1 MNAGET
7 QPQLEIER
15 RYQVGQDN
23 LQIFGLDINAPVF
36 LTSSF
41 TITVFVLIALVFQ
54 EKATV
59 LFEHIRKWMT
69 SRLDWVF
76 LLTCSLLV
84 VFCLYLIISP
94 LGKVRLG
101 MQHAVPD
108 YSRLTWIA
116 MLFSAGLAIGLVY
129 WGIAEPVQHF
139 QTPPFNMTK
148 VYDAAQVYNA
158 QPLLPD
164 PNHPDV
170 KAARDMSFAAVAFHW
185 GLHAWTG
192 YAVVGLALAFFAYNR
207 GLPLALRSA
216 FYPLL
221 GERVWGWPGH
231 VVDTLAVFATL
242 FGLAPSLGLGSQQVA
257 AGLNYLFNIPTTSAT
272 EVAIIVLITL
282 IATGSVLSGLDV
294 GIKRLSQINIWI
306 MVVLFSF
313 VIVVGPTTVIFRTFF
328 QGLGDYMVKIVP
340 LSNWVGRTDS
350 YFIHDWS
357 AFHMAW
363 WITWVPFVGTFIA
376 RISKGRTVR
385 EFLCCVVLL
394 PTLITLL
401 CFSTFGGTAIHQF
414 LAEGYTGVMESVET
428 GTYEISLFK
437 LFEELPLTQLTS
449 FTSIVLLIT
458 FFVTTSDSGSL
469 VVDTITA
476 GGKIDA
482 PVAQRVF
489 WCTTEG
495 FVAIAL
501 LLGGGLRSLQAATL
515 VSGLPFAFIIIGI
528 GICTWIALRQASLG
542 INLY

>member
-1 MNAGET
+1 MSKTEKQSRPET
-7 QPQLEIER
+7 ETSHQI
-15 RYQVGQDN
+15 GQDN

-36 LTSSF
+36 LTSSL
-41 TITVFVLIALVFQ
+41 TILIFVLVALVFQ

-59 LFEHIRKWMT
+59 VFEDIRKWMT

-84 VFCLYLIISP
+84 LFCLYLIVSP

-101 MQHAVPD
+101 GQNAVPD
-108 YSRLTWIA
+108 YSMLTWIA

-148 VYDAAQVYNA
+148 VYEAQH
-158 QPLLPD
+158 LLPD

-170 KAARDMSFAAVAFHW
+170 KAARSISFAAVAFHW

-192 YAVVGLALAFFAYNR
+192 YAVVGLALAFFTYNR

-242 FGLAPSLGLGSQQVA
+242 FGLAPSLGLGSKQVA
-257 AGLNYLFNIPTTSAT
+257 AGLNYLFNIPATSTT
-272 EVAIIVLITL
+272 EVTIIVLITV
-282 IATGSVLSGLDV
+282 IATASVLSGIDV
-294 GIKRLSQINIWI
+294 GIKRLSQVNIWI

-313 VIVVGPTTVIFRTFF
+313 VIVAGPTGVIFSTFF
-328 QGLGDYMVKIVP
+328 KALGTYVVKIVP

-385 EFLCCVVLL
+385 EFLFCVLL
-394 PTLITLL
+394 LPMLITLL

-414 LAEGYTGVMESVET
+414 LVDGYTGVMESVET
-428 GTYEISLFK
+428 GAYEVALFK
-437 LFEELPLTQLTS
+437 MFEELPLTQLTS
-449 FTSIVLLIT
+449 FVSIVLLIT

-469 VVDTITA
+469 VVDTITS
-476 GGKIDA
+476 GGKMDA
-482 PVAQRVF
+482 PAAQRVF
-489 WCTTEG
+489 WCTAEG
-495 FVAIAL
+495 LVAIAL

-515 VSGLPFAFIIIGI
+515 ISGLPFAFVLIGI
-528 GICTWIALRQASLG
+528 GICTWIALRKATH
-542 INLY
+542 

>member
-1 MNAGET
+1 MAEEKKQL
-7 QPQLEIER
+7 QPQPETS
-15 RYQVGQDN
+15 YQVGQDN
-23 LQIFGLDINAPVF
+23 LQIFGLDINVPVF
-36 LTSSF
+36 LTSSL
-41 TITVFVLIALVFQ
+41 TIIIFVLVALIFQ

-59 LFEHIRKWMT
+59 VFEDIRKWMT

-84 VFCLYLIISP
+84 LFCLYLIVSP

-101 MQHAVPD
+101 GQNAMPD
-108 YSRLTWIA
+108 YSTLTWIA

-129 WGIAEPVQHF
+129 WGIAESVQHF
-139 QTPPFNMTK
+139 QTPPFHMTK
-148 VYDAAQVYNA
+148 VYKEAQLLVPDAT
-158 QPLLPD
+158 
-164 PNHPDV
+164 HPDV
-170 KAARDMSFAAVAFHW
+170 QAARDMSFAAVAFHW
-185 GLHAWTG
+185 GLHAWAG

-231 VVDTLAVFATL
+231 IIDTLAVFATL

-257 AGLNYLFNIPTTSAT
+257 AGMNKLFGIPATSTT
-272 EVAIIVLITL
+272 EVAIIAVITI
-282 IATGSVLSGLDV
+282 IATASVLSGIDV

-306 MVVLFSF
+306 MIALFSF
-313 VIVVGPTTVIFRTFF
+313 VIVVGPTGVIFSTFF
-328 QGLGDYMVKIVP
+328 KALGDYVVKIVP

-385 EFLCCVVLL
+385 EFLLCVLL
-394 PTLITLL
+394 LPMLITLL

-414 LAEGYTGVMESVET
+414 LADGYTGVMASVET
-428 GTYEISLFK
+428 GAYAGSLFE
-437 LFEELPLTQLTS
+437 LFRELPLPQITS
-449 FTSIVLLIT
+449 FVSIVLLIT

-469 VVDTITA
+469 VVDMLTA
-476 GGKIDA
+476 GGKLHA
-482 PVAQRVF
+482 PAAQRVF
-489 WCTTEG
+489 WCTAEG
-495 FVAIAL
+495 LVAIAL

-515 VSGLPFAFIIIGI
+515 LSGLPFAFILIAI
-528 GICTWIALRQASLG
+528 GICTWIALRKTLSNSA
-542 INLY
+542 NRPR

>member
-1 MNAGET
+1 MKKEKQHLQPET
-7 QPQLEIER
+7 ETS
-15 RYQVGQDN
+15 YQVGRDN

-41 TITVFVLIALVFQ
+41 TIIVFVLVALVFQ

-59 LFEHIRKWMT
+59 VFEDIRKWMT
-69 SRLDWVF
+69 SQLDWVF

-84 VFCLYLIISP
+84 VFCLYLIVSP

-101 MQHAVPD
+101 GQHAVPD
-108 YSRLTWIA
+108 YSKLTWIA

-148 VYDAAQVYNA
+148 VYDAAQAYDA
-158 QPLLPD
+158 QHLLPD
-164 PNHPDV
+164 PKHPDV
-170 KAARDMSFAAVAFHW
+170 KAARTISFAAVAFHW

-192 YAVVGLALAFFAYNR
+192 YAVVGLALAFFCYNR

-257 AGLNYLFNIPTTSAT
+257 AGLNYLFGIPATSTT
-272 EVAIIVLITL
+272 EVTVIVLITV
-282 IATGSVLSGLDV
+282 IATASVLSGLNV

-306 MVVLFSF
+306 MIGLFTF
-313 VIVVGPTTVIFRTFF
+313 VIVVGPTRVIFSTFF

-385 EFLCCVVLL
+385 EFLFCVLL
-394 PTLITLL
+394 LPMLITLL

-414 LAEGYTGVMESVET
+414 LTDGYTGVMESVET
-428 GTYEISLFK
+428 GKYEVALFK

-449 FTSIVLLIT
+449 FASIILLMT

-469 VVDTITA
+469 VIDMITA
-476 GGKIDA
+476 GGKLDA

-489 WCTTEG
+489 WCTAEG

-501 LLGGGLRSLQAATL
+501 LLGGGIRSLQAATL

-528 GICTWIALRQASLG
+528 GICTWIALRKATR
-542 INLY
+542 

>member
-1 MNAGET
+1 MNKEEKQLQPGTET
-7 QPQLEIER
+7 SH
-15 RYQVGQDN
+15 QVGRDN

-36 LTSSF
+36 LTSSV
-41 TITVFVLIALVFQ
+41 TIIIFVLVALVFQ

-59 LFEHIRKWMT
+59 VFEDIRVWMT
-69 SRLDWVF
+69 SQLDWVF

-84 VFCLYLIISP
+84 LFCLYLIVSP
-94 LGKVRLG
+94 LGRVRLG
-101 MQHAVPD
+101 GQNASPD
-108 YSRLTWIA
+108 YSTLTWIA

-139 QTPPFNMTK
+139 QTPPFHMTK
-148 VYDAAQVYNA
+148 VYDAAQVYDA
-158 QPLLPD
+158 QHLLPD

-170 KAARDMSFAAVAFHW
+170 KAAQRMSFAAVAFHW
-185 GLHAWTG
+185 GLHAWAG

-231 VVDTLAVFATL
+231 IIDTLAVFATL

-257 AGLNYLFNIPTTSAT
+257 AGINKLFGIPATSTT
-272 EVAIIVLITL
+272 EVAIIVLIT
-282 IATGSVLSGLDV
+282 IVATASVLSGIDV

-306 MVVLFSF
+306 MITLFSF
-313 VIVVGPTTVIFRTFF
+313 VIIVGPTGVIFSTFF
-328 QGLGDYMVKIVP
+328 KALGDYVVEIVP

-385 EFLCCVVLL
+385 EFLVCVLL
-394 PTLITLL
+394 LPMLITLL

-414 LAEGYTGVMESVET
+414 LTHGYTGVMESVET
-428 GTYEISLFK
+428 GAYASALFEM
-437 LFEELPLTQLTS
+437 FEELPLAQLTS
-449 FTSIVLLIT
+449 LTSIILLIT

-469 VVDTITA
+469 VVDMITA
-476 GGKIDA
+476 GGKLDTPA
-482 PVAQRVF
+482 AQRVF
-489 WCTTEG
+489 WCTAEG

-515 VSGLPFAFIIIGI
+515 VSGLPFAFILIGI
-528 GICTWIALRQASLG
+528 AICTWIVLRKATR
-542 INLY
+542 

>member
-1 MNAGET
+1 
-7 QPQLEIER
+7 
-15 RYQVGQDN
+15 
-23 LQIFGLDINAPVF
+23 
-36 LTSSF
+36 
-41 TITVFVLIALVFQ
+41 
-54 EKATV
+54 
-59 LFEHIRKWMT
+59 
-69 SRLDWVF
+69 
-76 LLTCSLLV
+76 
-84 VFCLYLIISP
+84 
-94 LGKVRLG
+94 
-101 MQHAVPD
+101 
-108 YSRLTWIA
+108 

-148 VYDAAQVYNA
+148 VYDPEQVYDDA
-158 QPLLPD
+158 PHLLPD
-164 PNHPDV
+164 STHPDV
-170 KAARDMSFAAVAFHW
+170 KASRDMSFAAVAFHW
-185 GLHAWTG
+185 GLHAWAG

-231 VVDTLAVFATL
+231 VIDTLAVFATL

-257 AGLNYLFNIPTTSAT
+257 AGVEKLFGIPATSTT
-272 EVAIIVLITL
+272 EVAVIVLITV
-282 IATGSVLSGLDV
+282 IATASVLSGIDV

-306 MVVLFSF
+306 MIVLFSF
-313 VIVVGPTTVIFRTFF
+313 VIVVGPTGVIFKTFF
-328 QGLGDYMVKIVP
+328 KALGDYVVEVVP

-376 RISKGRTVR
+376 RISNGRTVR
-385 EFLCCVVLL
+385 EFLCCVLLL
-394 PTLITLL
+394 PMLITLL

-414 LAEGYTGVMESVET
+414 LTNGYTGVMESVET
-428 GTYEISLFK
+428 GAYAAA
-437 LFEELPLTQLTS
+437 LFEMFAKLPLAQLTS
-449 FTSIVLLIT
+449 FVSIVLLIT

-476 GGKIDA
+476 GGKMEA
-482 PVAQRVF
+482 PARQRVF
-489 WCTTEG
+489 WCSVEG
-495 FVAIAL
+495 LVAIAL

-528 GICTWIALRQASLG
+528 GICTWIALRQASR
-542 INLY
+542 

>member
-1 MNAGET
+1 MNKEDKQL
-7 QPQLEIER
+7 QPQTETN
-15 RYQVGQDN
+15 YQVGQDN
-23 LQIFGLDINAPVF
+23 IQIFGLDINAPVF
-36 LTSSF
+36 LTSSL
-41 TITVFVLIALVFQ
+41 TIIIFVLVALVFQ

-59 LFEHIRKWMT
+59 VFEDIRKWMT

-84 VFCLYLIISP
+84 LFCLYLIVSP

-101 MQHAVPD
+101 GQNVVPD
-108 YSRLTWIA
+108 YSTLTWIA

-139 QTPPFNMTK
+139 QTPPFHMTE
-148 VYDAAQVYNA
+148 VYKEAQLLVPDAT
-158 QPLLPD
+158 
-164 PNHPDV
+164 HPDV
-170 KAARDMSFAAVAFHW
+170 QAARDMSFAAVAFHW
-185 GLHAWTG
+185 GLHAWAG

-231 VVDTLAVFATL
+231 IIDTLAVFATL

-257 AGLNYLFNIPTTSAT
+257 AGINKLFGIPATSTT
-272 EVAIIVLITL
+272 EVAIIAVITV
-282 IATGSVLSGLDV
+282 IATASVLSGIDV

-306 MVVLFSF
+306 MIALFSF
-313 VIVVGPTTVIFRTFF
+313 VIVVGPTGVIFKTFF
-328 QGLGDYMVKIVP
+328 KALGDYVVKIVP

-385 EFLCCVVLL
+385 EFLLCVLL
-394 PTLITLL
+394 LPMLITLL

-414 LAEGYTGVMESVET
+414 LADGYTGVMESVET
-428 GTYEISLFK
+428 GAYAGSLFE
-437 LFEELPLTQLTS
+437 LFKELPLPQITS
-449 FTSIVLLIT
+449 FVSIVLLIT

-469 VVDTITA
+469 VVDMLTA
-476 GGKIDA
+476 GGKLHA
-482 PVAQRVF
+482 PAAQRVF
-489 WCTTEG
+489 WCTAEG
-495 FVAIAL
+495 LVAIAL

-515 VSGLPFAFIIIGI
+515 ISGLPFAFILIAI
-528 GICTWIALRQASLG
+528 GICTWIALRKTLS
-542 INLY
+542 NYPNPTR

>member
-1 MNAGET
+1 MNDGET
-7 QPQLEIER
+7 QLQPGTEK
-15 RYQVGQDN
+15 RYQAGQDN

-41 TITVFVLIALVFQ
+41 TIIVFVLVALVFQ

-59 LFEHIRKWMT
+59 IFEDIRKWMT

-101 MQHAVPD
+101 GQQAVPD
-108 YSRLTWIA
+108 YSTLTWIA

-148 VYDAAQVYNA
+148 VYDPEQVYDDA
-158 QPLLPD
+158 PHLLPD
-164 PNHPDV
+164 ATHPDV

-185 GLHAWTG
+185 GLHAWAG

-231 VVDTLAVFATL
+231 VIDTLAVFATL

-257 AGLNYLFNIPTTSAT
+257 AGVEKLFGIPATSTT
-272 EVAIIVLITL
+272 EVAVIVLITV
-282 IATGSVLSGLDV
+282 IATASVLSGIDV

-306 MVVLFSF
+306 MIVLFSF
-313 VIVVGPTTVIFRTFF
+313 VIVVGPTDVIFKTFF
-328 QGLGDYMVKIVP
+328 KALGDYVVEVVP
-340 LSNWVGRTDS
+340 FSNWVGRTDS

-376 RISKGRTVR
+376 RISNGRTVR
-385 EFLCCVVLL
+385 EFLCCVLLL
-394 PTLITLL
+394 PMLITLL

-414 LAEGYTGVMESVET
+414 LTNGYTGVMESVET
-428 GTYEISLFK
+428 GAYAAA
-437 LFEELPLTQLTS
+437 LFEMFAKLPLAQLTS
-449 FTSIVLLIT
+449 FVSIVLLIT

-476 GGKIDA
+476 GGKMEA
-482 PVAQRVF
+482 PARQRVF
-489 WCTTEG
+489 WCSVEG
-495 FVAIAL
+495 LVAIAL

-528 GICTWIALRQASLG
+528 GICTWIALRQASR
-542 INLY
+542 

>member
-1 MNAGET
+1 MKKTEKQSRPET
-7 QPQLEIER
+7 ETNHQI
-15 RYQVGQDN
+15 GQDN

-36 LTSSF
+36 FTSSL
-41 TITVFVLIALVFQ
+41 TILIFVLVALIFQ

-59 LFEHIRKWMT
+59 VFEDIRKWMT

-84 VFCLYLIISP
+84 LFCLYLIVSP

-101 MQHAVPD
+101 GQNAVPD
-108 YSRLTWIA
+108 YSTLTWIA

-139 QTPPFNMTK
+139 QTPPFNMTQ
-148 VYDAAQVYNA
+148 VYDPVQVYDDA
-158 QPLLPD
+158 PHLLPD

-185 GLHAWTG
+185 GLHAWAG

-231 VVDTLAVFATL
+231 VIDTLAVFATL

-257 AGLNYLFNIPTTSAT
+257 AGVNKLFGIPATSMT
-272 EVAIIVLITL
+272 EVMIIVLITV
-282 IATGSVLSGLDV
+282 IATASVLSGINV

-306 MVVLFSF
+306 MIVLFSF
-313 VIVVGPTTVIFRTFF
+313 VIVVGPTLVIFSTFF
-328 QGLGDYMVKIVP
+328 KAFGDYAVKIVP

-350 YFIHDWS
+350 YFIHGWS

-385 EFLCCVVLL
+385 EFLFCVLL
-394 PTLITLL
+394 LPMLISLL

-414 LAEGYTGVMESVET
+414 LVDGYTGVMESVET
-428 GTYEISLFK
+428 GAYEVALFK
-437 LFEELPLTQLTS
+437 MFEELPLTQLTS
-449 FTSIVLLIT
+449 FVSIVLLIT

-469 VVDTITA
+469 VVDMITA
-476 GGKIDA
+476 GGKMDA
-482 PVAQRVF
+482 PPAQRVF
-489 WCTTEG
+489 WCTAEG
-495 FVAIAL
+495 LVAIAL

-515 VSGLPFAFIIIGI
+515 ISGLPFAFVLIGI
-528 GICTWIALRQASLG
+528 GICTWIALRKVTH
-542 INLY
+542 

>member
-1 MNAGET
+1 MNREDKQL
-7 QPQLEIER
+7 QPQTETS
-15 RYQVGQDN
+15 YKVGQDN
-23 LQIFGLDINAPVF
+23 IQIFGLDINAPVF
-36 LTSSF
+36 LTSSL
-41 TITVFVLIALVFQ
+41 TIIIFLLVALIFQ

-59 LFEHIRKWMT
+59 VFEDIRKWMT

-84 VFCLYLIISP
+84 LFCLYLIVSP

-101 MQHAVPD
+101 GQNAVPD
-108 YSRLTWIA
+108 YSTLTWIA

-139 QTPPFNMTK
+139 QTPPFHMTE
-148 VYDAAQVYNA
+148 VYKEAQLLVPDAT
-158 QPLLPD
+158 
-164 PNHPDV
+164 HPDV
-170 KAARDMSFAAVAFHW
+170 QAARDMSFAAVAFHW
-185 GLHAWTG
+185 GLHAWAG

-231 VVDTLAVFATL
+231 IIDTLAVFATL

-257 AGLNYLFNIPTTSAT
+257 AGINKLFGIPATSTT
-272 EVAIIVLITL
+272 EVAIIAVITI
-282 IATGSVLSGLDV
+282 IATASVLSGIDV

-306 MVVLFSF
+306 MIALFSF
-313 VIVVGPTTVIFRTFF
+313 VIVVGPTGVIFSTFF
-328 QGLGDYMVKIVP
+328 KALGDYVVKIVP

-385 EFLCCVVLL
+385 EFLLCVLL
-394 PTLITLL
+394 LPMLITLL
-401 CFSTFGGTAIHQF
+401 CFSAFGGTAIHQF
-414 LAEGYTGVMESVET
+414 LADGYTGVMESVET
-428 GTYEISLFK
+428 GAYAGSLFE
-437 LFEELPLTQLTS
+437 LFKELPLPQITS
-449 FTSIVLLIT
+449 FVSIVLLIT

-469 VVDTITA
+469 VVDMLTA
-476 GGKIDA
+476 GGKLHA
-482 PVAQRVF
+482 PAAQRVF
-489 WCTTEG
+489 WCTAEG
-495 FVAIAL
+495 LVAIAL

-515 VSGLPFAFIIIGI
+515 ISGLPFAFILIAI
-528 GICTWIALRQASLG
+528 GICTWISLRKTLS
-542 INLY
+542 N

>member
-1 MNAGET
+1 MNNEDKQLQPEPET
-7 QPQLEIER
+7 N
-15 RYQVGQDN
+15 YQVGQDN
-23 LQIFGLDINAPVF
+23 IQIFGLDINAPVF
-36 LTSSF
+36 LTSSL
-41 TITVFVLIALVFQ
+41 TIIIFVLVALVFQ

-59 LFEHIRKWMT
+59 VFEDIRKWMT

-84 VFCLYLIISP
+84 LFCLYLIVSP

-101 MQHAVPD
+101 GQDVVPD
-108 YSRLTWIA
+108 YSTLTWIA

-139 QTPPFNMTK
+139 QTPPFHMTE
-148 VYDAAQVYNA
+148 VYKEARLLVPDAT
-158 QPLLPD
+158 
-164 PNHPDV
+164 HPDV
-170 KAARDMSFAAVAFHW
+170 QAARDMSFAAVAFHW
-185 GLHAWTG
+185 GLHAWAG

-231 VVDTLAVFATL
+231 IIDTLAVFATL

-257 AGLNYLFNIPTTSAT
+257 AGINKLFGIPATSMT
-272 EVAIIVLITL
+272 EVAIIAVITV
-282 IATGSVLSGLDV
+282 IATASVLSGIDV

-306 MVVLFSF
+306 MIALFSF
-313 VIVVGPTTVIFRTFF
+313 VIVAGPTGVIFSTFF
-328 QGLGDYMVKIVP
+328 KALGDYVVQIVP

-385 EFLCCVVLL
+385 EFLLCVLL
-394 PTLITLL
+394 LPMLITLL

-414 LAEGYTGVMESVET
+414 LADGYTGVMESVET
-428 GTYEISLFK
+428 GAYAGSLFE
-437 LFEELPLTQLTS
+437 LFKELPLPQITS
-449 FTSIVLLIT
+449 FVSIVLLIT

-469 VVDTITA
+469 VVDMLTT
-476 GGKIDA
+476 GGKLHA
-482 PVAQRVF
+482 PAAQRVF
-489 WCTTEG
+489 WCTAEG
-495 FVAIAL
+495 LVAIAL

-515 VSGLPFAFIIIGI
+515 ISGLPFAFILIAI
-528 GICTWIALRQASLG
+528 GICTWISLRKTLS
-542 INLY
+542 N

>member
-1 MNAGET
+1 MIQQEKQSRPEKKTG
-7 QPQLEIER
+7 
-15 RYQVGQDN
+15 YQIGQDN

-36 LTSSF
+36 LTSSL
-41 TITVFVLIALVFQ
+41 TIIIFVLVALVFQ
-54 EKATV
+54 EKATIV
-59 LFEHIRKWMT
+59 FEDIRKWMT

-76 LLTCSLLV
+76 LLTCSLLAL
-84 VFCLYLIISP
+84 FCLYLIVSP

-101 MQHAVPD
+101 GQNAVPD
-108 YSRLTWIA
+108 YSTLTWIA

-148 VYDAAQVYNA
+148 VYDPVQVYDDA
-158 QPLLPD
+158 PHLLPD

-170 KAARDMSFAAVAFHW
+170 KMARDMSFAAIAFHW
-185 GLHAWTG
+185 GLHAWAG

-231 VVDTLAVFATL
+231 IVDTLAVFATL

-257 AGLNYLFNIPTTSAT
+257 AGLNYLFGIPATSTT
-272 EVAIIVLITL
+272 EVTIIVLITV
-282 IATGSVLSGLDV
+282 IATVSVLSGIDV

-306 MVVLFSF
+306 MIVLFSF
-313 VIVVGPTTVIFRTFF
+313 VIIVGPTVVIFSTFF
-328 QGLGDYMVKIVP
+328 KALGNYVVEIVP
-340 LSNWVGRTDS
+340 LSNWIGRTDS
-350 YFIHDWS
+350 YFIHGWS

-385 EFLCCVVLL
+385 EFMFCVLL
-394 PTLITLL
+394 LPMLITLL
-401 CFSTFGGTAIHQF
+401 CFSTFGGTAIYQF
-414 LAEGYTGVMESVET
+414 LTDGYTGVMESVET
-428 GTYEISLFK
+428 GAYEVALFK
-437 LFEELPLTQLTS
+437 MFEALPLTQLTS
-449 FTSIVLLIT
+449 FVSVVLLIT

-469 VVDTITA
+469 VVDMITS
-476 GGKIDA
+476 GGKFDA
-482 PVAQRVF
+482 PAAQRVF
-489 WCTTEG
+489 WCTAEG
-495 FVAIAL
+495 LVAIAL

-515 VSGLPFAFIIIGI
+515 MSGLPFAFVLIGI
-528 GICTWIALRQASLG
+528 GICTWIALRKATR
-542 INLY
+542 

>member
-1 MNAGET
+1 MKKEKQHLQPEAET
-7 QPQLEIER
+7 S
-15 RYQVGQDN
+15 YQIGRDN

-41 TITVFVLIALVFQ
+41 TIIVFVLVALVFQ

-59 LFEHIRKWMT
+59 VFEDIRKWMT
-69 SRLDWVF
+69 SQLDWVF

-84 VFCLYLIISP
+84 VFCLYLIVSP

-101 MQHAVPD
+101 GQHAVPD
-108 YSRLTWIA
+108 YSTLTWIA

-148 VYDAAQVYNA
+148 VYDAAQTYDA
-158 QPLLPD
+158 QHLLPD
-164 PNHPDV
+164 PKHPDV
-170 KAARDMSFAAVAFHW
+170 KAARTISFAAVAFHW

-192 YAVVGLALAFFAYNR
+192 YAVVGLALAFFCYNR

-257 AGLNYLFNIPTTSAT
+257 AGLNYLFGIPATSTT
-272 EVAIIVLITL
+272 EVTVIVLITV
-282 IATGSVLSGLDV
+282 IATASVLSGLNV

-306 MVVLFSF
+306 MIGLFSF
-313 VIVVGPTTVIFRTFF
+313 VIVVGPTRVIFSTFF

-385 EFLCCVVLL
+385 EFLFCVLL
-394 PTLITLL
+394 LPMLITLL

-414 LAEGYTGVMESVET
+414 LTDGYTGVMESVET
-428 GTYEISLFK
+428 GKYEVALFK

-449 FTSIVLLIT
+449 FASIILLIT

-469 VVDTITA
+469 VIDMITA
-476 GGKIDA
+476 GGKLDA

-489 WCTTEG
+489 WCTAEG

-501 LLGGGLRSLQAATL
+501 LLGGGIRSLQAATL

-528 GICTWIALRQASLG
+528 GICTWIALRKATR
-542 INLY
+542 